1 MVPLK
6 RNLLLTSDPDLPSLG
21 TTVGGV
27 IEKICPEVERVS
39 GLIGLGDETF
49 LTVLLDVVAM
59 PVLED
64 YDKDTA
70 FVALGELVGYATTV
84 AKARSLQEGRYEV
97 LNTFQTLVLDP
108 GHYCRLDLFEPQV
121 IDFLHFMK
129 IVKLQQ
135 EGRLHLLHRFKSRSG
150 CGDRIGATVHACRH
164 RGEDGVEVRW
174 FTPYLPG
181 KVRRQKGAV
190 IHPFCHLSECKVD
203 EGASVGPYARLRG
216 GTEIFPEAKVGN
228 FVEMKN
234 TRFGQGSKAMHLTY
248 LGDADVGERVNVGA
262 GTITCNYDGVH
273 KHPTTIED
281 GVFIGSEPS
290 CRAGDGRKERL
301 CRRRVHHYQ
310 ERFTGGFVHRQGRQ
324 ETREGGPEAT
334 SESQERGVTMGFYL
348 TNGHLPFSEPC
359 LGREGG
365 ERSSGCSGG
374 TGIQRG
380 RRRGV

>member
-135 EGRLHLLHRFKSRSG
+135 EGVVFTSFTGLKVALDAEIAS
-150 CGDRIGATVHACRH
+150 GATVHAPVVI
-164 RGEDGVEVRW
+164 GEKTVIGEGAVVHP
-174 FTPYLPG
+174 FTFLERC
-181 KVRRQKGAV
+181 VVQKGAV

-234 TRFGQGSKAMHLTY
+234 TRFGKGSKAMHLTY

-281 GVFIGSEPS
+281 GVFIGSGTELVAPVTVGKNAYVGAGS
-290 CRAGDGRKERL
+290 TITKSVSPGALGIARA
-301 CRRRVHHYQ
+301 
-310 ERFTGGFVHRQGRQ
+310 RQ
-324 ETREGGPEAT
+324 ETREGWAEKRR
-334 SESQERGVTMGFYL
+334 QNL
-348 TNGHLPFSEPC
+348 KK
-359 LGREGG
+359 G
-365 ERSSGCSGG
+365 E
-374 TGIQRG
+374 
-380 RRRGV
+380 